1 MHFDPSAQANWSE
14 EQESESEEAREPL
27 LALLPLHRWIKPK
40 GKRKPRRMSGAMLGY
55 TLHTYIPSLSLRLHY
70 NTNLKKTWLQIFTN
84 LDLRSDKYLLECDK
98 TRLTVT
104 AVVAEKI

>member
-27 LALLPLHRWIKPK
+27 LALVPLHRWIKPI

-55 TLHTYIPSLSLRLHY
+55 TLHTYPPSEFQI
-70 NTNLKKTWLQIFTN
+70 TLQYQISK
-84 LDLRSDKYLLECDK
+84 RPGCKYLP
-98 TRLTVT
+98 TLT
-104 AVVAEKI
+104 